1 MGIGLLWSC
10 AAMVSV
16 ATLEYIRSK
25 ITIRKG
31 LSEKPQAMAHISAL
45 WIPSYCI
52 SSGLASAFCGI
63 GQAEFFYT
71 ELPKTMSSVAA
82 NLQSLGAPAR
92 SVEASFI
99 TSTQSTMSLKE
110 KKGESWISS
119 NINKGHYDYYYW
131 LLAAALNDV
140 NFFLFSSLQQGIW
153 PLPR

>member
-1 MGIGLLWSC
+1 
-10 AAMVSV
+10 MVSV

-99 TSTQSTMSLKE
+99 TTRHMALAKVMKLKPWFGQAQAFE
-110 KKGESWISS
+110 KDHETI
-119 NINKGHYDYYYW
+119 DE
-131 LLAAALNDV
+131 
-140 NFFLFSSLQQGIW
+140 
-153 PLPR
+153 R